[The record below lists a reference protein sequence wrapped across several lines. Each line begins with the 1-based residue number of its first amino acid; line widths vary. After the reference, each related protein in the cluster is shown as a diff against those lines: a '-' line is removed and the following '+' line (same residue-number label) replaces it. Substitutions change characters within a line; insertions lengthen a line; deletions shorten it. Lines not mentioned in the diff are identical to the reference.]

1 VKATRID
8 PDHFLEVIANENKNS
23 ARGQLKIFFG
33 ACAGVGKTYAMLQAA
48 RQRLDDGVAVLV
60 GEVQTHDREA
70 TRRLLEGLPEL
81 PRRTVQYHGLTL
93 REFDLD
99 GALAAGPSLILI
111 DELAH
116 ANAPGSRH
124 AKRWQD
130 VEELLAAGVDVYTT
144 LNVQHLESLNDIVGG
159 IIGIRVRETV
169 PDQCFDRAADVVLV
183 DLPPD
188 DLLARLHA
196 GKVYLPEAAEQARRN
211 FFRKGN
217 LIALRELA
225 LRRVADR
232 VNIDVRSYRD
242 WKSVHTVWA
251 TKERLMICV
260 KAEPSHEK
268 LIREGAR
275 LAQHLQ
281 ADWIV
286 VHVDRPRGAGTQG
299 TREALLRLTKL
310 AESLGAEFAN
320 IPGEDVAQTL
330 LEYVRAR
337 NATKLMLGREG
348 RQLRWPWHRAL
359 ADRIAD
365 ANPDLGLILLNA
377 DHRVPRARAPSAA
390 RSPAGTGTGAGL
402 RPHLRSLVLATLACA
417 FTTFIAS
424 LLLMFFD
431 SSNVVM
437 LFMFTV
443 VLLAL
448 RLGRAAGA
456 WGAVLSVASFDFF
469 FVEPRFS
476 FAVSDTQYLFTFVL
490 VLAVALVTGEL
501 AARLRFKARM
511 ATEGERRATAVA
523 RVARELSG
531 AIETEQIAAVCT
543 GTIARLFAARIA
555 LVVPDLDEHLTC
567 VDQAEFVDASVA
579 QWAYDHAQPAG
590 NGTQALPAAG
600 AVYLPLKAPMRMR
613 GVLVMCMDQGSFST
627 DPDER
632 RLLDACCSLIA
643 LALERTHFVE
653 IAQDTLVRME
663 GERLRNALLAAVSH
677 DLRTPLTAIHGL
689 AETLELNDLP
699 AAEQTSVS
707 RAIRLQTE
715 SLHQLVT
722 NLLDLARMQSEGVR
736 LNLEWH
742 ALDEII
748 GSALRRLSGVLA
760 GHVVRTRLAADLPL
774 VELDAVGFERVLVN
788 VLDNVAKYTPAGST
802 VQIHARASPDTM
814 HVFVED
820 DGPGL
825 PSIDADRLFE
835 AFTRGTKESSITG
848 VGLGLALCR
857 TIVEAHAG
865 TIRVER
871 CVPHGTRFEIRLPLG
886 TPPHIEYEILL

>member
-8 PDHFLEVIANENKNS
+8 PDHFLQVIANENKDS

-48 RQRLDDGVAVLV
+48 RQRLHEGVAVLV

-70 TRRLLEGLPEL
+70 TRRLLEGLPGL
-81 PRRTVQYHGLTL
+81 PRRTVQYRGLTL
-93 REFDLD
+93 HEFDLD
-99 GALAAGPSLILI
+99 GALAARPSLVLI

-159 IIGIRVRETV
+159 ILGIRVRETV
-169 PDQCFDRAADVVLV
+169 PDQCFDHAADVVLV

-188 DLLARLHA
+188 DLLARLDA

-242 WKSVHTVWA
+242 RKSVHTVWA

-260 KAEPSHEK
+260 KAELSHEK
-268 LIREGAR
+268 LIREGVR

-286 VHVDRPRGAGTQG
+286 VHVDRPRGARTQG
-299 TREALLRLTKL
+299 MREALLRLTKL

-320 IPGEDVAQTL
+320 LPGEDVAQTL
-330 LEYVRAR
+330 LEYVRTR
-337 NATKLMLGREG
+337 NANKLVLGRDR
-348 RQLRWPWHRAL
+348 RQLRWPWSRSL

-365 ANPDLGLILLNA
+365 ANPDLGLILLSA
-377 DHRVPRARAPSAA
+377 ARPAPRARVPLAA
-390 RSPAGTGTGAGL
+390 RSPAGTGTGL
-402 RPHLRSLVLATLACA
+402 RPHLRSLLLATLACA

-424 LLLMFFD
+424 LLLLFFD

-437 LFMFTV
+437 LFMFTA

-523 RVARELSG
+523 LVARELSG

-555 LVVPDLDEHLTC
+555 LVVPDLEEHLTC
-567 VDQAEFVDASVA
+567 ADQAEFVDTSVA
-579 QWAYDHAQPAG
+579 QWVYDHAQPAG
-590 NGTQALPAAG
+590 SGTQVLPATEAL
-600 AVYLPLKAPMRMR
+600 YLPLKAPMRMR
-613 GVLVMCMDQGSFST
+613 GVLVMCMEEGSLSP

-632 RLLDACCSLIA
+632 RFLDACCSLIG

-677 DLRTPLTAIHGL
+677 DLRTPLTAIRGL
-689 AETLELNDLP
+689 AETLEPNDLP
-699 AAEQTSVS
+699 AEEQASVS

-748 GSALRRLSGVLA
+748 GSALRRLSSVLA

-774 VELDAVGFERVLVN
+774 VELDAVSFERVLVN
-788 VLDNVAKYTPAGST
+788 VLDNAAKYTPAGST
-802 VQIHARASPDTM
+802 VQIHARASADTM

-825 PSIDADRLFE
+825 PSIDAERLFE

-865 TIRVER
+865 TIDVER

-886 TPPHIEYEILL
+886 TPPHIDQETLS